1 VRLTVGQQRLTQP
14 LHVRMDPRVTTP
26 VAGLEQQFALSKELY
41 DGTLELRA
49 ALDAMDAVRE
59 QVKAR
64 QGQARQGAVTE
75 ALAAFDTKAEA
86 LQGAGGGF
94 GRGGFGGGGAAVSLN
109 GVSRALS
116 QSFGRL
122 QAADVAPV
130 PRLVEAVA
138 AQRQARAE
146 VMARWRALLETDL
159 PALNRQLRQAGL
171 PVIAATR

>member
-1 VRLTVGQQRLTQP
+1 MRRKPTLLLAAAVLAACASHHDDLAGWAPQDPAPEAPPDMTDELVGEAGAGPLRTELTI
-14 LHVRMDPRVTTP
+14 
-26 VAGLEQQFALSKELY
+26 EE
-41 DGTLELRA
+41 
-49 ALDAMDAVRE
+49 
-59 QVKAR
+59 
-64 QGQARQGAVTE
+64 AVTE

-138 AQRQARAE
+138 AQQQARAE
-146 VMARWRALLETDL
+146 VMASRPGARRTASRSRASR
-159 PALNRQLRQAGL
+159 AR
-171 PVIAATR
+171 